1 MQEHLII
8 KKTMKKTSII
18 FTLIVA
24 TVFIFSSCY
33 RDSEEG
39 LYRFAQASCD
49 TTNITYS
56 GTVQAI
62 IAGNCVSCHST
73 SNPSGGWALDSYAG
87 IKVVVDNGKLVNSV
101 TYVGNGMPKTGKMP
115 SCQVN
120 QIVAWVHKGA
130 PNN

>member
-1 MQEHLII
+1 
-8 KKTMKKTSII
+8 MKKTSII

-24 TVFIFSSCY
+24 SVFILSSCY

-39 LYRFAQASCD
+39 LYRFVQPVCD

-56 GTVQAI
+56 GTIQAI
-62 IAGNCVSCHST
+62 MAGNCVTCHST
-73 SNPSGGWALDSYAG
+73 ANPSGGWALDSYAG

-101 TYVGNGMPKTGKMP
+101 TYTSNGMPKTGKMP